1 MGEHVH
7 GVLYRFAISSS
18 TWVDAGTRAHTHTQ
32 TRTRIHTHASVLS
45 GCPIDRASIAPA
57 NAFYEIDLVGGIELM
72 CTEMFVQIAGMVLL
86 AVLARSFVS
95 AAI

>member
-18 TWVDAGTRAHTHTQ
+18 TWVDGDTLIHIHTHT
-32 TRTRIHTHASVLS
+32 HTCQVLS
-45 GCPIDRASIAPA
+45 GCRIDRASIAPA

-72 CTEMFVQIAGMVLL
+72 RTEMFVQIAGMVLL

-95 AAI
+95 TTI